1 MGCLNKMKNI
11 MEKIKDSKE
20 ARREFQ
26 KLKEY
31 YSNVLYLMSRINVF
45 LHYWVLPVNWLLF
58 VSQN

>member
-20 ARREFQ
+20 ARWEFQ